1 MKGRSLVLGMLLA
14 SMLALTACGG
24 QQEDVAVVDTE
35 EVIETTEE
43 TEVVEELHYVTNEDA
58 PEGMIVSE
66 LTGEFI
72 DEALEKQRPIAVMI
86 DNEKI
91 ALPHYGV
98 TESDI
103 VYEMVNS
110 THNDRVTRLMVL
122 VKDWE
127 NIKQLG
133 NVRSARP
140 TNFMLCMG
148 WNAIL
153 CHDGGPLYNNNYSNQ
168 PFSTNLSGGF
178 DRVPNGKSREFTE
191 YITTED
197 DIAAR
202 LKANKKSIEYQAE
215 YYEGPRFKWLN
226 EVDLGEAAMAAT
238 FIKPPFPH
246 NQSELEY
253 NEADGLYYYSEYGAP
268 HLDPGNDNKQLSFKN
283 VIIQKA
289 DMYEYDN
296 NGYMYYDIIEKRNDG
311 YYIVNG
317 KAIPIEW
324 VKVSATS
331 PTKYYDME
339 GNEIALNVGMTYIG
353 IVPSDAWE
361 ELVIE

>member
-1 MKGRSLVLGMLLA
+1 MKMRSLVIGMLLA
-14 SMLALTACGG
+14 ATLAFTACGG
-24 QQEDVAVVDTE
+24 AEEDVAV
-35 EVIETTEE
+35 E
-43 TEVVEELHYVTNEDA
+43 TEVVAETETEMETEEAPKYITNEDA

-72 DEALEKQRPIAVMI
+72 DEELANQRPIAVMI

-98 TESDI
+98 SEADI

-127 NIKQLG
+127 NIEQLG

-153 CHDGGPLYNNNYSNQ
+153 CHDGGPVYNNNYSNQ

-202 LKANKKSIEYQAE
+202 LKANKKSIEYQTE
-215 YYEGPRFKWLN
+215 YYEGPRFQWLE
-226 EVDLGEAAMAAT
+226 EVDLGEEAQDAT
-238 FIKPPFPH
+238 YIAPPFPH
-246 NQSELEY
+246 NESELTY
-253 NEADGLYYYSEYGAP
+253 NEEDGLYYYSEYGEP
-268 HLDPGNDNKQLSFKN
+268 HLDPGNDDAQLCFKN
-283 VIIQKA
+283 VILQKA
-289 DMYEYDN
+289 DMYEYDE

-317 KAIPIEW
+317 KMIPIQW
-324 VKVSATS
+324 VKVTATS

-339 GNEIALNVGMTYIG
+339 GNEIALNVGKTYIAL
-353 IVPSDAWE
+353 VPSDAWE
-361 ELVIE
+361 EVVIE

>member
-14 SMLALTACGG
+14 SVLALTACGG
-24 QQEDVAVVDTE
+24 KEEDVAVVDTE
-35 EVIETTEE
+35 EIIET

-86 DNEKI
+86 DNEKV

-98 TESDI
+98 SEADI

-110 THNDRVTRLMVL
+110 THNDRVTRFMVL

-127 NIKQLG
+127 NIEQLG

-153 CHDGGPLYNNNYSNQ
+153 CHDGGPFYNNNYSNQ
-168 PFSTNLSGGF
+168 PFSTNLNGGF

-197 DIAAR
+197 DIAER
-202 LKANKKSIEYQAE
+202 LKANKKSIEYQTE
-215 YYEGPRFKWLN
+215 YYEGPRFQWLEN
-226 EVDLGEAAMAAT
+226 VDLGEAAQEITYIA
-238 FIKPPFPH
+238 PSFPH
-246 NQSELEY
+246 NQSELSY
-253 NEADGLYYYSEYGAP
+253 NAEDGLYYYSEYGEP
-268 HLDPGNDNKQLSFKN
+268 HLDPGNDNAQLCFKN
-283 VIIQKA
+283 VVIQKA
-289 DMYEYDN
+289 DMYEYDSQ
-296 NGYMYYDIIEKRNDG
+296 GYMYYEIIEVRNEG
-311 YYIVNG
+311 YYFVNG
-317 KAIPIEW
+317 KMIPIQW
-324 VKVSATS
+324 VKPSATS

-339 GNEIALNVGMTYIG
+339 GNEIALNVGKTYIG
-353 IVPSDAWE
+353 IVPSDTWKE
-361 ELVIE
+361 IVIE

>member
-1 MKGRSLVLGMLLA
+1 VKVKSLVIMMLLA
-14 SMLALTACGG
+14 STLALTACGG
-24 QQEDVAVVDTE
+24 NGDEVVSTEVTEIETETETE
-35 EVIETTEE
+35 EAPKYI
-43 TEVVEELHYVTNEDA
+43 TNEDA
-58 PEGMIVSE
+58 PKGKIVSE

-72 DEALEKQRPIAVMI
+72 DEKLENQRPIAVMI

-98 TESDI
+98 SEADI

-127 NIKQLG
+127 NIEQLG

-191 YITTED
+191 YITQED
-197 DIAAR
+197 DIAKR
-202 LKANKKSIEYQAE
+202 LKANKKSIEYQE
-215 YYEGPRFKWLN
+215 DYYEGPRFLWME
-226 EVDLGEAAMAAT
+226 EVDLGEDAKEVS
-238 FIKPPFPH
+238 FIAPPFPH
-246 NQSELEY
+246 NDSELLY
-253 NEADGLYYYSEYGAP
+253 NEEDQLYYYSEYGEP
-268 HLDPGNDNKQLSFKN
+268 HLDPGNDDAQLCFKN
-283 VIIQKA
+283 VVLQKA
-289 DMYEYDN
+289 DMYEYDE
-296 NGYMYYDIIEKRNDG
+296 NGYMYYEIIGVRNDG

-317 KAIPIEW
+317 KMIPIQW
-324 VKVSATS
+324 VKHTATS
-331 PTKYYDME
+331 PTKYYDMD
-339 GNEIALNVGMTYIG
+339 GNEIALNVGKTYIG
-353 IVPSDAWE
+353 IVPSDTWE
-361 ELVIE
+361 DIVFE